1 MLFNSYPFLLVFLPA
16 ALCVQALVERFSP
29 RIRLQS
35 LLALSFIFYG
45 YWDWRFVPLMAAS
58 ILVNFAIIRL
68 FAARQ
73 PPFLIAVAI
82 AMNLAVLGVF
92 KYAGFFASLA
102 NSAFGLALPEPHLA
116 LPLGISFFT
125 FHHIMYLTDLRAK
138 KAPLYDLT
146 RYGLYIAFFPQVLSG
161 PLVRW
166 SEVMHQFEMRAFGP
180 GWQERLGRGL
190 LLLTLGLAKKTVFGD
205 GLAGYAN
212 PIFTYAANGTPLTV
226 MQAWEGVLAFTFQ
239 IYFDFSGYTDM
250 ALGVAQML
258 GISLPQNFNTPYR
271 ATSLQDFWR
280 RWHMTLSRFLR
291 DYLSIPLGGN
301 RHGLGCAPASSGA
314 VQASACRP

>member
-92 KYAGFFASLA
+92 KYTNFVGA
-102 NSAFGLALPEPHLA
+102 NLGWLLGRPMPHFDIA

-125 FHHIMYLTDLRAK
+125 FHHIMYLVDLRRGR
-138 KAPLYDLT
+138 APLY
-146 RYGLYIAFFPQVLSG
+146 AFD
-161 PLVRW
+161 R
-166 SEVMHQFEMRAFGP
+166 
-180 GWQERLGRGL
+180 
-190 LLLTLGLAKKTVFGD
+190 
-205 GLAGYAN
+205 
-212 PIFTYAANGTPLTV
+212 
-226 MQAWEGVLAFTFQ
+226 
-239 IYFDFSGYTDM
+239 
-250 ALGVAQML
+250 
-258 GISLPQNFNTPYR
+258 
-271 ATSLQDFWR
+271 
-280 RWHMTLSRFLR
+280 
-291 DYLSIPLGGN
+291 
-301 RHGLGCAPASSGA
+301 
-314 VQASACRP
+314 